1 MKNYKSK
8 KYRFIA
14 VALFSAAAALVV
26 AAPPV
31 RAQVTE
37 PARTPISTD
46 VNTPVVVKQKPAKA
60 VWLRAEVIHSDRQT
74 LIVREADNAMEIHTF
89 TFSPRAKDKIEQ
101 VQDAGGYQNGD
112 HVKILWIPGT
122 SEALNIKGR
131 PSKPI

>member
-1 MKNYKSK
+1 MKNYKFK
-8 KYRFIA
+8 NYKFIA
-14 VALFSAAAALVV
+14 VALCSAAAALVV
-26 AAPPV
+26 AAPPA
-31 RAQVTE
+31 RAQVIE

-46 VNTPVVVKQKPAKA
+46 VNTPVVVKQKPARA

-89 TFSPRAKDKIEQ
+89 TFSARAKDKIEQ

-112 HVKILWIPGT
+112 HVKVLWIPGT

>member
-1 MKNYKSK
+1 MKNCK
-8 KYRFIA
+8 FIA
-14 VALFSAAAALVV
+14 GALFSALAALAVT
-26 AAPPV
+26 APSA
-31 RAQVTE
+31 RAQVIE
-37 PARTPISTD
+37 PEKTPISTD

-89 TFSPRAKDKIEQ
+89 TFSERAKDKIEQ
-101 VQDAGGYQNGD
+101 VQDEGGYQSGD

-122 SEALNIKGR
+122 SKALNIKGR

>member
-1 MKNYKSK
+1 MKNYK
-8 KYRFIA
+8 FIA
-14 VALFSAAAALVV
+14 VALFSAAAALAVT
-26 AAPPV
+26 APPAC
-31 RAQVTE
+31 AQVTE

-74 LIVREADNAMEIHTF
+74 LIVREADNGMEIHTF
-89 TFSPRAKDKIEQ
+89 TFSAKAKDKIEQ
-101 VQDAGGYQNGD
+101 VQDEGGYQSGD
-112 HVKILWIPGT
+112 RVKILWIPGS